1 MSQVYYTIE
10 KLVGGMYTPIRATD
24 VGEDE
29 DKPGEPEFET
39 EDAAQQAIEKAVA
52 DSGKARAG
60 KGGKGEPAAPRRVR
74 SGEFR
79 IVQKQ
84 RLRAGIIGAPSAPGA
99 LDPPVVPR
107 MPVEDAKKRIE
118 EQRKEEDER
127 FEATGVLPPR
137 TNPQDLRR
145 EVSGSPYATS
155 QHDRVTSTSDIGAKV
170 GMGARAKAKGGG
182 EGEQPASRGQQP
194 ASSSKK

>member
-10 KLVGGMYTPIRATD
+10 KMVGGMYTPIRATD
-24 VGEDE
+24 IGGDAEE
-29 DKPGEPEFET
+29 PGEPEFDT
-39 EDAAQQAIEKAVA
+39 EDAAQQAIEKAVS
-52 DSGKARAG
+52 DSGKPRAG
-60 KGGKGEPAAPRRVR
+60 KGGKGEQAPRPVR
-74 SGEFR
+74 SGSFR

-107 MPVEDAKKRIE
+107 MPVEDAKKRID

-127 FEATGVLPPR
+127 FERSGVLPPR
-137 TNPQDLRR
+137 VNPQDLRR

-170 GMGARAKAKGGG
+170 GMAARGKAKGGG